1 MVPPRRR
8 LSRCPLRAPN
18 PVFELPDGIRAFP
31 DGFFRS
37 RTAIQR
43 TRAPGLLSGRPSK
56 KPGGSG
62 TFPDARD
69 TFPGR
74 HPGNPGIREAI
85 LAVGKA
91 IQPFGFVPEAS
102 GASISRRGPLFSRR
116 DGHQEPR
123 ARKSGI
129 RKAKAGTGMASREV
143 LQVDQACLGHST
155 ILGSALEGMGGSER
169 RRALEQEDSSSGP
182 MRPGSTL
189 VYTSLISSPQGD
201 RK

>member
-1 MVPPRRR
+1 MAPPRRR
-8 LSRCPLRAPN
+8 PTGRLYSGAALSRRPLRAPN
-18 PVFELPDGIRAFP
+18 PIFKLPDGIRAFP

-91 IQPFGFVPEAS
+91 IQPFGFVPE
-102 GASISRRGPLFSRR
+102 G
-116 DGHQEPR
+116 R
-123 ARKSGI
+123 ARYFSVGD
-129 RKAKAGTGMASREV
+129 RCFRAGTDIKSPGQENQGFGRPK
-143 LQVDQACLGHST
+143 
-155 ILGSALEGMGGSER
+155 LE
-169 RRALEQEDSSSGP
+169 
-182 MRPGSTL
+182 PG
-189 VYTSLISSPQGD
+189 
-201 RK
+201 